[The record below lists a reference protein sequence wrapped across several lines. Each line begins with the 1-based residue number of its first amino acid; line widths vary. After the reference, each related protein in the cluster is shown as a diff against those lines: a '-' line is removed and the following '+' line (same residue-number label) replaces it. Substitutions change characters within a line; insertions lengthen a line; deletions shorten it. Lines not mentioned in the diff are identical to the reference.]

1 MIPMNK
7 NKIKYVVGDSRM
19 EVRPLPVYS
28 PESCSFLDELSKVLR
43 GDREAKGFPDIMA
56 FAFWCR
62 KGNILRLRE
71 AYPFC
76 GNRLGRGLAFHIAP
90 SNVPVNFAYSL
101 AFGLLA
107 GNANVVRVSEKEFRQ
122 TDILC
127 RGLREVLQ
135 RPEHRL
141 LAEQTQVV
149 SYGHDR
155 KINDFYSSQC
165 DVRVIWGG
173 DAAIREIRKSELRL
187 RATEITFADR
197 YSFALLDQGAVAAL
211 SEGQLAD
218 LAEKFYNDT
227 YLMDQNACSSPHL
240 IFWTNAA
247 GNEDVRMDA
256 SENGDAGRNAI
267 GNEVSGMHAVRKR
280 FWDAVHRAAEKY
292 ELPEKK
298 VMDKYTL
305 LCENAASGQ
314 GKGFLQ
320 RYGNLLYVVTL
331 QELPGQ
337 MEELRGKFGLF
348 YEMELGSFEEI
359 CHRLSQRVQTCVTF
373 GVSQEMLAQCLVD
386 HHVRGVDR
394 IVPVGQA
401 MDIGV
406 YWDGYDVIGN
416 LSRGLV
422 V

>member
-1 MIPMNK
+1 MILMNSG
-7 NKIKYVVGDSRM
+7 KINYLVGDEEM
-19 EVRPLPVYS
+19 EAMPLPIYS
-28 PESCSFLDELSKVLR
+28 GEACSFLDAVSKVLR
-43 GDREAKGFPDIMA
+43 EDKEAKAFPDIMA

-62 KGNILRLRE
+62 KGNILQMRE

-76 GNRLGRGLAFHIAP
+76 GSRLGRGLAFHIAP

-101 AFGLLA
+101 AFGILA

-127 RGLREVLQ
+127 RGFREVLG
-135 RPEHRL
+135 RPEHGL
-141 LAEQTQVV
+141 LARQIQVV

-155 KINDFYSSQC
+155 EINDFYSEQC

-173 DAAIREIRKSELRL
+173 DAAIKEIRKSELRP

-197 YSFALLDQGAVAAL
+197 YSFAVLDQKAVAAL
-211 SEGQLAD
+211 DERQLAD
-218 LAEKFYNDT
+218 LAGKFYNDT

-240 IFWTNAA
+240 IFWLNAT
-247 GNEDVRMDA
+247 GKGEVR
-256 SENGDAGRNAI
+256 E
-267 GNEVSGMHAVRKR
+267 R
-280 FWDAVHRAAEKY
+280 FWGAVHRAAAKY
-292 ELPEKK
+292 ELPGKK

-305 LCENAASGQ
+305 LCENAASGI
-314 GKGFLQ
+314 GGGFLH

-331 QELPGQ
+331 QELSEP
-337 MEELRGKFGLF
+337 MEKLRGKFGLF
-348 YEMELGSFEEI
+348 YEMELDNLKDIFPI
-359 CHRLSQRVQTCVTF
+359 LSEKVQTCVTF
-373 GVSQEMLAQCLVD
+373 GISRKMLAECLMA

-394 IVPVGQA
+394 VVSVGQA

-406 YWDGYDVIGN
+406 YWDGYDVIGS

-422 V
+422 FNG

>member
-1 MIPMNK
+1 MILMNK
-7 NKIKYVVGDSRM
+7 NKITYLVGDDRM

-28 PESCSFLDELSKVLR
+28 PETCSFLDDLSKVLR
-43 GDREAKGFPDIMA
+43 GDREAKGFPDIMT

-76 GNRLGRGLAFHIAP
+76 ENRLGRGLAFHIAP

-107 GNANVVRVSEKEFRQ
+107 GNANVVRVSEKEFPQ

-149 SYGHDR
+149 SYGHD
-155 KINDFYSSQC
+155 KEINDFYSSQC
-165 DVRVIWGG
+165 DVRIIWGG
-173 DAAIREIRKSELRL
+173 DAAIREIRKSELKP

-197 YSFALLDQGAVAAL
+197 YSFALFDQEAVAAL
-211 SEGQLAD
+211 EEGQMTE

-240 IFWTNAA
+240 IFWMNAA
-247 GNEDVRMDA
+247 GNVDDRIEA
-256 SENGDAGRNAI
+256 AENGEIGRHAI
-267 GNEVSGMHAVRKR
+267 GNEVSGMNDVRKR
-280 FWDAVHRAAEKY
+280 FWDAVHRAGEKY

-305 LCENAASGQ
+305 LCENAASGK

-331 QELPGQ
+331 QELPEQ

-348 YEMELGSFEEI
+348 YEMELGNFEEI

-373 GVSQEMLAQCLVD
+373 GVSQEMLAECLVD

-406 YWDGYDVIGN
+406 YWDGFDVIGN

>member
-7 NKIKYVVGDSRM
+7 NNIKYLVGDGRI

-28 PESCSFLDELSKVLR
+28 PEVCSFLDELSKVLR

-62 KGNILRLRE
+62 KGNIQRLRE

-76 GNRLGRGLAFHIAP
+76 KNRLGRGLAFHIAP

-107 GNANVVRVSEKEFRQ
+107 GNANVVRVSEKEFPQ

-127 RGLREVLQ
+127 RGIREVLQ

-155 KINDFYSSQC
+155 EVNDFYSSQC

-173 DAAIREIRKSELRL
+173 DTAIREIRKSELRP

-197 YSFALLDQGAVAAL
+197 YSFALFDQEAVEAL
-211 SEGQLAD
+211 EEGQLAD

-240 IFWTNAA
+240 IFWMNAA
-247 GNEDVRMDA
+247 GNVDDRMDV
-256 SENGDAGRNAI
+256 SENGEVGRNAI
-267 GNEVSGMHAVRKR
+267 GNSVRKR

-305 LCENAASGQ
+305 LCENAASGK
-314 GKGFLQ
+314 GKGSLQ
-320 RYGNLLYVVTL
+320 RYGNLLYVVSL
-331 QELPGQ
+331 QELPEQ

-348 YEMELGSFEEI
+348 YEMDLGSFEEI

-373 GVSQEMLAQCLVD
+373 GVSREMLAECLVD

>member
-7 NKIKYVVGDSRM
+7 NDVKELAGKRDMEIK
-19 EVRPLPVYS
+19 PLPIYS
-28 PESCSFLDELSKVLR
+28 EDACGFLDDLSRFLR
-43 GDREAKGFPDIMA
+43 NDRESRGFPDIMA

-62 KGNILRLRE
+62 KGNVLRLRD

-76 GNRLGRGLAFHIAP
+76 GNRFGRGLAFHIAP

-101 AFGLLA
+101 AFGMLA
-107 GNANVVRVSEKEFRQ
+107 GDANLVRVSEKPFPQ

-127 RGLREVLQ
+127 RGLREVLG
-135 RPEHRL
+135 RPEHAL
-141 LAEQTQVV
+141 LAGQTRVV

-155 KINDFYSSQC
+155 EINDFYSGQC

-173 DAAIREIRKSELRL
+173 DAAIRQIRKSELKP

-197 YSFALLDQGAVAAL
+197 YSFALLDQEAVASL
-211 SEGQLAD
+211 GEEE
-218 LAEKFYNDT
+218 LAELAGKFYNDT

-240 IFWTNAA
+240 IFWTNHEEGA
-247 GNEDVRMDA
+247 RQ
-256 SENGDAGRNAI
+256 
-267 GNEVSGMHAVRKR
+267 R
-280 FWDAVHRAAEKY
+280 FWEAVHRAAAGY
-292 ELPEKK
+292 DMPEKK

-305 LCENAASGQ
+305 LCENGAA
-314 GKGFLQ
+314 GKGNGHLQ
-320 RYGNLLYVVTL
+320 RHGNLLYVVTL
-331 QELPGQ
+331 QELPEQ

-348 YEMELGSFEEI
+348 YEMEIENVEQIIGRISEK
-359 CHRLSQRVQTCVTF
+359 VQTCVTY
-373 GVSQEMLAQCLVD
+373 GVSRELLAKRLADC
-386 HHVRGVDR
+386 HVRGVDR

-406 YWDGYDVIGN
+406 YWDGYDVIGS